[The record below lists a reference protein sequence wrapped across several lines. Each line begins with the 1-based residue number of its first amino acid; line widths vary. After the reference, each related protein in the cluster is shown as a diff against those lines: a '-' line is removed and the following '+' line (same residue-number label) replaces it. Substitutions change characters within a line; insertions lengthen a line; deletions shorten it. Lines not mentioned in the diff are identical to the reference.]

1 MNAPSLN
8 NPEEKKGC
16 LEGLLFAYGSPLSL
30 SHIATTISVSETEAK
45 ILLEELSKEYDDHAG
60 RGLMIIEKNNSYLL
74 TTKPTLTPFL
84 EEVIKAEL
92 KEDLTPAALE
102 TLSLVTYFGPIAR
115 ADIDYIRGVNST
127 YMLKTLLLRGLIERK
142 SKANYYVYEP
152 SIQLLSFIG
161 TSDVTALPEYETYR
175 AMKEELFGA
184 QEQEVADEPISDTM
198 TQETNT
204 TTT

>member
-1 MNAPSLN
+1 MNIPSLN
-8 NPEEKKGC
+8 NQEEKKGC
-16 LEGLLFAYGSPLSL
+16 LEGLLFAYGSPISL
-30 SHIATTISVSETEAK
+30 SHIAKTISASEAEAK
-45 ILLEELSKEYDDHAG
+45 TLLEELSKEYSDHTS

-74 TTKPTLTPFL
+74 TTKPSLTPFL

-142 SKANYYVYEP
+142 SKGNYYVYEP

-161 TSDVTALPEYETYR
+161 TSDMGALPEYETYR
-175 AMKEELFGA
+175 AMKEELFGT
-184 QEQEVADEPISDTM
+184 QETAEVSISDTM
-198 TQETNT
+198 SQETNT
-204 TTT
+204 KTT